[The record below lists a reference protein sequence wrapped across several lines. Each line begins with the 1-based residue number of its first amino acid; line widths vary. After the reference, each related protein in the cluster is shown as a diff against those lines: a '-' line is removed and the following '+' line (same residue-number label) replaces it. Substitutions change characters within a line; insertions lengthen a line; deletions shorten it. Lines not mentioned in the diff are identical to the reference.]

1 VRGKMT
7 PTRLRARASTPFE
20 PAPELASEDALQPDH
35 RANVITVLFADEYW
49 QLKSAR
55 LGL

>member
-1 VRGKMT
+1 MT
-7 PTRLRARASTPFE
+7 PTTLRARASMPFE